1 MSSHAAFILLNSST
15 DSMLYFSPKA
25 YFLYGMDIK
34 FLIKVALGFTTHILV
49 LVSLLSKI

>member
-15 DSMLYFSPKA
+15 HSMLYFSPKA

-34 FLIKVALGFTTHILV
+34 FLIKVALTHILV